1 LPVEQAAFQ
10 PTKTATRSDEKPP
23 SLLDY
28 PATYL
33 LIGINLLVFAVMFRY
48 SPALDLWRQRAA
60 LHLFDAPFQLNT
72 LLHFGW
78 NIVSASFDGDIV
90 SRFGGSDST
99 LITEQNQWWR
109 LVTSLFVHV
118 TILHLLLNMW
128 CLWNLGLFGEPLLG
142 KPGLVA
148 VYVLTG
154 SSGMMLSLAWN
165 VFSKTQQDT
174 LVAGA
179 SGAVFGLAGILIVL
193 LSNRKLAAPWRELR
207 SLRRSVI
214 WFAALNLAIGVLPQF
229 LPAFSPAQLAKVH
242 LGPDSLPRIDN
253 TAHLG
258 GFLSGLALGF
268 PLFPRMTSGKSSYR
282 ARQGLVF
289 AVAALLLCLFGYGLA
304 K

>member
-1 LPVEQAAFQ
+1 MGSTKSAATQ
-10 PTKTATRSDEKPP
+10 DDKPP
-23 SLLDY
+23 SLLGY

-33 LIGINLLVFAVMFRY
+33 LIGVNLLVFAVMFRY
-48 SPALDLWRQRAA
+48 SPAVQLIRQHAGWGI
-60 LHLFDAPFQLNT
+60 LTAPFDVNT
-72 LLHFGW
+72 LLHFG
-78 NIVSASFDGDIV
+78 
-90 SRFGGSDST
+90 GSDSA
-99 LITEQNQWWR
+99 LILQQNEWWR
-109 LVTSLFVHV
+109 LITATFVHV
-118 TILHLLLNMW
+118 TILHLALNIW

-142 KPGLVA
+142 RPGLVA
-148 VYVLTG
+148 VYLLTG
-154 SSGMMLSLAWN
+154 TAGMMLSLTWS
-165 VFSKTQQDT
+165 VVTRQDT

-179 SGAVFGLAGILIVL
+179 SGAVFGVAGILIVL

-214 WFAALNLAIGVLPQF
+214 WFAALNLAIGILPQF

-289 AVAALLLCLFGYGLA
+289 AVAALLLCLFGYALA
-304 K
+304 QFALKSS